1 VVPLRVGVLGPVT
14 TWRDGQE
21 ALAGQPRQL
30 AVLGMLAT
38 RANRVVS
45 RGDLIDAVWGDDPP
59 ASAEGGI
66 YTYVA
71 GLRRVFEPDRPDRP
85 PSDKSA
91 PARSAPATSA
101 PARSDKARRA
111 TSRVLV
117 STGGGYMLRL
127 EPGAVDSEEFEQ
139 SLSRARA
146 LRTSGDLDAALSAVD
161 AGLALW
167 RGTAFAGVPG
177 PFAEAERRRLDEL
190 RTAAAEERADLMLG
204 LGRASEVIPGLT
216 ALIAEHPLRERA
228 RGLLM
233 TGLYRCGR
241 QAEALQVYYNVR
253 EKLGEDLGI
262 DPGPELNQ
270 IHQQVLAMDPA
281 LDRPVLDRPAL
292 DRPGVEPMLDT
303 AEAIATDA
311 ATGDT
316 ATGDTGTGDTAT
328 AVTPTP
334 EPEGTEPGTPVLD
347 APALDARALAA
358 GKPAAPRPLTPAPL
372 ARVPAQV
379 PPDIAGFA
387 GRTPELRT
395 LHAMVPAN
403 PELSPLNPDAPASP
417 SVAVITGTAGVGKT
431 ALAIRFARQAASHF
445 PDGQLYVNLRG
456 FDQSGN
462 PANAGTVL
470 RSFFEALSVPSHQVP
485 PDVDGK
491 TALFRSLL
499 NGKRMLLLLDNARS
513 TEQVRPLLPGSPGCV
528 VVITSR
534 SQLTGLVAAEGA
546 RLLQLDVLSGT
557 EARELLAGRLGEE
570 RVAAEPAAAGEL
582 ILRSSALPLALS
594 VTCARAAARPGLALA
609 DLASEL
615 RDARS
620 RLDVLQTDD
629 VTTDLRAVFSWSYNR
644 LSDSAKRM
652 FRLLGVQPSPD
663 VSAPAAASLA
673 GIPLWE
679 ARATLAEL
687 TSASLLTEES
697 SGRFTC
703 HDLLRAYAAERAAAS
718 DDSQVGG
725 ERDKARL
732 RLIDHYAR
740 TAYSGALRLFPG
752 VCRTDLPPEVPGV
765 VPLDFATYD
774 EALTWFTAEH
784 HALHSVITL
793 AAEQRHDDYCWKLA
807 WHWSLHLKRKTLLHE
822 AIVVLR
828 TGLTAAKRL
837 GDADS
842 LGRVHY
848 ELGHAYA
855 RLGKAAEANQHL
867 ARALEMYTKIGD
879 RISIA
884 QVHQGLVILYER
896 QGVFD
901 RALPHAQEALRLRR
915 SFGDRAVVAYSENAL
930 GWVHANLGHHQEAL
944 VHCKRALGMHKE
956 SGNRSGTADALD
968 SIAFAYA
975 GLGEFRE
982 AMTYYGEA
990 ITMYRDYGDPDGE
1003 SGSLMRLGDAQVAA
1017 GRFADARQSWQHAL
1031 SLLTQV
1037 PGKDSRQVT
1046 NRLARLAAHEA
1057 ASA

>member
-1 VVPLRVGVLGPVT
+1 
-14 TWRDGQE
+14 
-21 ALAGQPRQL
+21 
-30 AVLGMLAT
+30 MLAT

-71 GLRRVFEPDRPDRP
+71 GLRRVFEPDRP
-85 PSDKSA
+85 SGGS
-91 PARSAPATSA
+91 TE
-101 PARSDKARRA
+101 KARR
-111 TSRVLV
+111 TPSRVLV
-117 STGGGYMLRL
+117 SSGGGYMLRL
-127 EPGAVDSEEFEQ
+127 EPGALDADEFEQ
-139 SLSRARA
+139 SLNRARG
-146 LRTSGDLDAALSAVD
+146 LRASGDLAAALSAVD
-161 AGLALW
+161 EGLALW

-177 PFAEAERRRLDEL
+177 PFAEAERLRLDEL

-204 LGRASEVIPGLT
+204 LGRAAEVIPGLT
-216 ALIAEHPLRERA
+216 ALIAEYPLRERA

-233 TGLYRCGR
+233 TCLYRCGR

-281 LDRPVLDRPAL
+281 LDRPAPGQTAPGQTAPGQTAPGQTAPGQTAPGQTAPGQSVPEPA
-292 DRPGVEPMLDT
+292 GNV
-303 AEAIATDA
+303 
-311 ATGDT
+311 
-316 ATGDTGTGDTAT
+316 AT
-328 AVTPTP
+328 AP
-334 EPEGTEPGTPVLD
+334 EPETAEPGVPT
-347 APALDARALAA
+347 AA
-358 GKPAAPRPLTPAPL
+358 GPAAPAGEPVTPAGLSAASAPL
-372 ARVPAQV
+372 AQLPAQV

-387 GRTPELRT
+387 GRTPELRH
-395 LHAMVPAN
+395 LYAMVPTT
-403 PELSPLNPDAPASP
+403 PELSPLSAEAPASP
-417 SVAVITGTAGVGKT
+417 AVAVITGTAGVGKT
-431 ALAIRFARQAASHF
+431 ALAIRFARQSAGHF

-470 RSFFEALSVPSHQVP
+470 RGFFEALSVPSHQVP
-485 PDVDGK
+485 PDVEGK

-513 TEQVRPLLPGSPGCV
+513 TEQVRPLLPGSPGCI

-594 VTCARAAARPGLALA
+594 VTCARAATRPGLALA

-652 FRLLGVQPSPD
+652 FRLLSVHPSPD

-725 ERDKARL
+725 DRDKARL

-752 VCRTDLPPEVPGV
+752 ICQTDLPPEVPGV
-765 VPLDFATYD
+765 VPLDFGTYD

-784 HALHSVITL
+784 HALHTVITL
-793 AAEQRHDDYCWKLA
+793 AAEQRYDDYCWKLA

-837 GDADS
+837 GDPES

-855 RLGKAAEANQHL
+855 RLGKATEANQHL
-867 ARALEMYTKIGD
+867 ARALEMYMKLGD

-901 RALPHAQEALRLRR
+901 RALPHAQESLRLRR

-944 VHCKRALGMHKE
+944 VHCKRALSMHNE

-982 AMTYYGEA
+982 AMRYYGQA

-1037 PGKDSRQVT
+1037 PGKDSRQLT
-1046 NRLARLAAHEA
+1046 GRLARLAAHEA